1 MNFTSIKKKSI
12 GTVPKPDPEP
22 MPVSFNY
29 YRCNIRIYLMGF
41 LGSSAV
47 KNPPAMQEIPFDLWV
62 VKILWRRVWQ
72 PTPVSFP
79 GESHRQRSLV
89 TYSLQGRKESHR
101 TAAVE
106 HTGAHAFAIAT
117 R

>member
-1 MNFTSIKKKSI
+1 
-12 GTVPKPDPEP
+12 
-22 MPVSFNY
+22 
-29 YRCNIRIYLMGF
+29 MGF

-62 VKILWRRVWQ
+62 GKILWRRVWQ